1 MKKTRNIFD
10 DNPIHVLDDI
20 EENNVI
26 LSKQERIR
34 LEEMFESID
43 DFNLIYD
50 FIEEKIVKNGISEN
64 DLLTTYNI
72 ISKLNQKRARP
83 KIVENMSLTRSF
95 FELPEILS
103 RKIRTRL

>member
-1 MKKTRNIFD
+1 MKKTRNIGD
-10 DNPIHVLDDI
+10 DNPLNVLDNI

-26 LSKQERIR
+26 LSKQERSR

-50 FIEEKIVKNGISEN
+50 FIEEKIVKSGISEN
-64 DLLTTYNI
+64 DLLQTYNI
-72 ISKLNQKRARP
+72 ITKINQNRAHP
-83 KIVENMSLTRSF
+83 KTVEKMSLTRSF

-103 RKIRTRL
+103 KRIRTRL